1 MIPDEEDIR
10 EYARYA
16 ARVREIV
23 QEEVSKYTGKIDPN
37 ILGEISRS
45 ATMPIGIWVE
55 QRGHQLNYNSN
66 HMSAEEAKV
75 EVEKLFAR
83 FDLVE
88 NGGYVRPRKGLS
100 HDDFITLKNMFLEL
114 GYRYEQGKGFVKGRD
129 MQVK

>member
-10 EYARYA
+10 EYAKYA

-23 QEEVSKYTGKIDPN
+23 QEEISKSAQKIDPN

-55 QRGHQLNYNSN
+55 QKGHQLNHNGN
-66 HMSAEEAKV
+66 HMSAEEEKAD
-75 EVEKLFAR
+75 VEKLFAR

-100 HDDFITLKNMFLEL
+100 HDDFILLKNMFLEL
-114 GYRYEQGKGFVKGRD
+114 GYRYEQGKGFVKGKN
-129 MQVK
+129 V

>member
-1 MIPDEEDIR
+1 MIPNEDDIR
-10 EYARYA
+10 EYAKYA

-23 QEEVSKYTGKIDPN
+23 QDEISKSFEKIDPN
-37 ILGEISRS
+37 LLSEISRS
-45 ATMPIGIWVE
+45 ATLPVGIWME
-55 QRGHQLNYNSN
+55 QKGRQFN
-66 HMSAEEAKV
+66 HNGSHISAEESKV
-75 EVEKLFAR
+75 EMKKLFAR

-114 GYRYEQGKGFVKGRD
+114 GYRYEQGKGFFKGRD

>member
-10 EYARYA
+10 EYAKYA

-23 QEEVSKYTGKIDPN
+23 QEEISKSTGKIDPN

-55 QRGHQLNYNSN
+55 QRRHQLNHNGSD
-66 HMSAEEAKV
+66 MSAEESKV

-88 NGGYVRPRKGLS
+88 NGGHVRPRKGLN
-100 HDDFITLKNMFLEL
+100 HDDFITLKNEFSEL
-114 GYRYEQGKGFVKGRD
+114 GYRYEQGKGFVKGND
-129 MQVK
+129 K

>member
-10 EYARYA
+10 EYAKYA

-23 QEEVSKYTGKIDPN
+23 QEEVSKSTGKIDPN
-37 ILGEISRS
+37 LLSEISRS

-55 QRGHQLNYNSN
+55 QKGHQLNHNGN
-66 HMSAEEAKV
+66 HMSAEEEKA
-75 EVEKLFAR
+75 EVKKLFAR

-88 NGGYVRPRKGLS
+88 SGGFIRPRKGLS
-100 HDDFITLKNMFLEL
+100 HDDFITLKNMFLGL

-129 MQVK
+129 L